1 MIRDNLIKSAIFTL
15 LFTNILFSADGK
27 EVFEAYCW
35 GCHHQTAEAFG
46 PSFQEI
52 ASKRKASE
60 IRAMIT
66 APDEVS
72 KVLGYSRNAMPK
84 LNLSDDN
91 LTAITNYI
99 LLFKKDNNST
109 VVKKPYPNIALK
121 KEAK

>member
-1 MIRDNLIKSAIFTL
+1 MKKIIFISIFFLIS
-15 LFTNILFSADGK
+15 TNMLFSADGK

-35 GCHHQTAEAFG
+35 GCHHQSAEAFG

-52 ASKRKASE
+52 ASKRKSSE

-66 APDEVS
+66 SPNEVS

-99 LLFKKDNNST
+99 LSFKEDNNST
-109 VVKKPYPNIALK
+109 IVKKPYPNIALK